1 MLENVFIDERE
12 YSIFSKILVPVDGSI
27 NSMKAID
34 YAVNLAEKYKSE
46 LIALHVLYSQTGF
59 AFHKEPV
66 AGIITSSSLNDLN
79 FEAKQEAEKWFKE
92 INKRAEK
99 MNVQI
104 KTEVVFTVISIVEG
118 ILTHAENENI
128 DLIIIGSKGK
138 SGWKKLIVGSVASG
152 ISTYAH
158 CPILIVK

>member
-1 MLENVFIDERE
+1 MNDN
-12 YSIFSKILVPVDGSI
+12 IFSKILIPIDGST

-34 YAVNLAEKYKSE
+34 YAVDLADKYKSE
-46 LIALHVLYSQTGF
+46 LLALHVLYSQSGF
-59 AFHKEPV
+59 AFHKETV
-66 AGIITSSSLNDLN
+66 AGTITSSSLNDLN
-79 FEAKQEAEKWFKE
+79 LDAKQEAEKWFKE
-92 INKRAEK
+92 INEKAEK
-99 MNVQI
+99 RKVQI

-118 ILTHAENENI
+118 ILTYAEKENI
-128 DLIIIGSKGK
+128 NLIIIGSKGK

>member
-1 MLENVFIDERE
+1 MNVND
-12 YSIFSKILVPVDGSI
+12 SIFSKILVPVDGSI

-46 LIALHVLYSQTGF
+46 IIALHVLYSQSGF
-59 AFHKEPV
+59 AFHKETV
-66 AGIITSSSLNDLN
+66 AGTITSNSLNDLN
-79 FEAKQEAEKWFKE
+79 LEAKQEAEKWFKE

-118 ILTHAENENI
+118 ILTHAEKENI

-158 CPILIVK
+158 CPILIVR

>member
-1 MLENVFIDERE
+1 LNDN
-12 YSIFSKILVPVDGSI
+12 IFSKILIPIDGST

-34 YAVNLAEKYKSE
+34 YAVDLANKYKSE
-46 LIALHVLYSQTGF
+46 LLALHVLYSQSGF
-59 AFHKEPV
+59 AFHKETV
-66 AGIITSSSLNDLN
+66 AGAITSSSLNDLN
-79 FEAKQEAEKWFKE
+79 LDAKQEAEKWFKE
-92 INKRAEK
+92 INEKAEK
-99 MNVQI
+99 RKVQI

-118 ILTHAENENI
+118 ILTYAEKEDIN
-128 DLIIIGSKGK
+128 LIIIGSKGK

>member
-1 MLENVFIDERE
+1 MNVND
-12 YSIFSKILVPVDGSI
+12 SIFSKILVPVDGSI

-46 LIALHVLYSQTGF
+46 IIALHVLYSQTGF
-59 AFHKEPV
+59 AFHKETV
-66 AGIITSSSLNDLN
+66 AGTITSSSLNDLN
-79 FEAKQEAEKWFKE
+79 LEAKQEAEKWFKE

-118 ILTHAENENI
+118 ILTHAEKENI

-138 SGWKKLIVGSVASG
+138 SGWKKLIVGSIASG

-158 CPILIVK
+158 CPILIVR

>member
-1 MLENVFIDERE
+1 
-12 YSIFSKILVPVDGSI
+12 LVPVDGSI

-34 YAVNLAEKYKSE
+34 YAVDLAEKYKGE

-59 AFHKEPV
+59 AFHKETV
-66 AGIITSSSLNDLN
+66 AGTITSSSLNDLN
-79 FEAKQEAEKWFKE
+79 LEAKQEAEKGFKE

-118 ILTHAENENI
+118 ILTYAEKENI

-158 CPILIVK
+158 CPVLIVK

>member
-1 MLENVFIDERE
+1 MNMNNN
-12 YSIFSKILVPVDGSI
+12 IFSKILVPVDGSI

-34 YAVNLAEKYKSE
+34 YAVDMAEKYKSE
-46 LIALHVLYSQTGF
+46 ILALHVLYSQSGF
-59 AFHKEPV
+59 AFHKETV
-66 AGIITSSSLNDLN
+66 AGAITSSSLNDLN
-79 FEAKQEAEKWFKE
+79 LEAKKEAEEWFEE

-99 MNVQI
+99 KNVQI
-104 KTEVVFTVISIVEG
+104 RTEVVLTVISIVEG
-118 ILTHAENENI
+118 ILTYAEKENI
-128 DLIIIGSKGK
+128 NLIIIGSKGK

>member
-1 MLENVFIDERE
+1 
-12 YSIFSKILVPVDGSI
+12 
-27 NSMKAID
+27 MKAID
-34 YAVNLAEKYKSE
+34 YAVDLAEKYKGE

-59 AFHKEPV
+59 AFHKETV
-66 AGIITSSSLNDLN
+66 AGTITSSSLNDLN
-79 FEAKQEAEKWFKE
+79 LEAKQEAEKGFKE

-118 ILTHAENENI
+118 ILTYAEKENI

-158 CPILIVK
+158 CPILIVR

>member
-1 MLENVFIDERE
+1 MND
-12 YSIFSKILVPVDGSI
+12 SIFSKILVPVDGSV

-34 YAVNLAEKYKSE
+34 YAVNVAEKYKSE
-46 LIALHVLYSQTGF
+46 IIALHVLYSQSGF
-59 AFHKEPV
+59 AFHKETV
-66 AGIITSSSLNDLN
+66 AGTITSSSLNDLN
-79 FEAKQEAEKWFKE
+79 LEAKQEAEKWFKE

-118 ILTHAENENI
+118 ILTHAEKENI

-158 CPILIVK
+158 CPILIVR

>member
-1 MLENVFIDERE
+1 MTVKNN
-12 YSIFSKILVPVDGSI
+12 IFSKILIPVDGST

-34 YAVNLAEKYKSE
+34 YAVDLAEKYKSE
-46 LIALHVLYSQTGF
+46 LLALHVLYSQSGF
-59 AFHKEPV
+59 AFHKETV
-66 AGIITSSSLNDLN
+66 AGAITSSSLNDLN
-79 FEAKQEAEKWFKE
+79 LEAKQEAEKWFEE
-92 INKRAEK
+92 INKRAEERK
-99 MNVQI
+99 VQI

-118 ILTHAENENI
+118 ILTYAEKENI
-128 DLIIIGSKGK
+128 NLIIIGSKGK

>member
-1 MLENVFIDERE
+1 MNDN
-12 YSIFSKILVPVDGSI
+12 IFSKILIPIDGST

-34 YAVNLAEKYKSE
+34 YAVDLANKYKSE
-46 LIALHVLYSQTGF
+46 LLALHVLYSQSGF
-59 AFHKEPV
+59 AFHKETV
-66 AGIITSSSLNDLN
+66 AGAITSSSLNDLN
-79 FEAKQEAEKWFKE
+79 LDAKQEAEKWFKE
-92 INKRAEK
+92 INEKAEK
-99 MNVQI
+99 RKVQI

-118 ILTHAENENI
+118 ILTYAEKEDIN
-128 DLIIIGSKGK
+128 LIIIGSKGK

>member
-1 MLENVFIDERE
+1 VNN
-12 YSIFSKILVPVDGSI
+12 SIFSKILVPVDGSI

-34 YAVNLAEKYKSE
+34 YAVDLAEKYE
-46 LIALHVLYSQTGF
+46 GEIIALHVLYSQTGF
-59 AFHKEPV
+59 AFHKETV
-66 AGIITSSSLNDLN
+66 AGTITSSSLNDLN
-79 FEAKQEAEKWFKE
+79 LEAKQEAEKGFKE

-118 ILTHAENENI
+118 ILTYAEKENI

>member
-1 MLENVFIDERE
+1 MNVNN
-12 YSIFSKILVPVDGSI
+12 SIFNKILIPVDGST

-34 YAVNLAEKYKSE
+34 YAIDLADKYKSE
-46 LIALHVLYSQTGF
+46 LLALHVLYSQSGF
-59 AFHKEPV
+59 AFHKETV
-66 AGIITSSSLNDLN
+66 AGTITSSSLNDLN
-79 FEAKQEAEKWFKE
+79 LEAKQEAEKWFEE
-92 INKRAEK
+92 INKRAEEK
-99 MNVQI
+99 NVQI

-118 ILTHAENENI
+118 ILTYAEKENI
-128 DLIIIGSKGK
+128 NLIIIGSKGK

>member
-1 MLENVFIDERE
+1 MNDN
-12 YSIFSKILVPVDGSI
+12 IFSKILIPIDGST

-34 YAVNLAEKYKSE
+34 YAVDLADKYKSE
-46 LIALHVLYSQTGF
+46 LLALHVLYSQSGF
-59 AFHKEPV
+59 AFHKETV
-66 AGIITSSSLNDLN
+66 AGAITSSSLNDLN
-79 FEAKQEAEKWFKE
+79 LDAKQEAEKWFKD
-92 INKRAEK
+92 INEKAEK
-99 MNVQI
+99 RKVQI

-118 ILTHAENENI
+118 ILTYAEKENI
-128 DLIIIGSKGK
+128 NLIIIGSKGK

>member
-1 MLENVFIDERE
+1 MNLNNN
-12 YSIFSKILVPVDGSI
+12 IFSKILIPVDGST

-34 YAVNLAEKYKSE
+34 YAIDLADKYKSE
-46 LIALHVLYSQTGF
+46 LLALHVLYSQSGF
-59 AFHKEPV
+59 AFHKETV
-66 AGIITSSSLNDLN
+66 AGAITSSSLNDLN
-79 FEAKQEAEKWFKE
+79 LDAKQEAEKWFEE
-92 INKRAEK
+92 INKRAEEK
-99 MNVQI
+99 KVHI

-118 ILTHAENENI
+118 ILTYAEKENI
-128 DLIIIGSKGK
+128 NLIIIGSKGK

>member
-1 MLENVFIDERE
+1 VNN
-12 YSIFSKILVPVDGSI
+12 SIFSKILVPVDGSI

-34 YAVNLAEKYKSE
+34 YAVDLAEKYKGE

-59 AFHKEPV
+59 AFHKETV
-66 AGIITSSSLNDLN
+66 AGTITSSSLNDLN
-79 FEAKQEAEKWFKE
+79 LEAKQEAEKGFKE
-92 INKRAEK
+92 ISKRAEK

-118 ILTHAENENI
+118 ILTYAEKENI

-158 CPILIVK
+158 CPVLIVK

>member
-1 MLENVFIDERE
+1 
-12 YSIFSKILVPVDGSI
+12 
-27 NSMKAID
+27 MKAID
-34 YAVNLAEKYKSE
+34 YSVDLAEKYKSE

-59 AFHKEPV
+59 AFHKETV
-66 AGIITSSSLNDLN
+66 AGTITSSSLNDLN
-79 FEAKQEAEKWFKE
+79 LDAKQEAEKGVKE

-118 ILTHAENENI
+118 ILTYAEKENI

>member
-1 MLENVFIDERE
+1 MKVSNN
-12 YSIFSKILVPVDGSI
+12 IFSKILIPVDGSI

-34 YAVNLAEKYKSE
+34 YAVDLADKYKSE
-46 LIALHVLYSQTGF
+46 LLALHVLYSQSGF
-59 AFHKEPV
+59 AFHKETV
-66 AGIITSSSLNDLN
+66 AGAITSSSLNDLN
-79 FEAKQEAEKWFKE
+79 LEAKQEAEKWFEE
-92 INKRAEK
+92 INKKAERR
-99 MNVQI
+99 NVQI

-118 ILTHAENENI
+118 ILTYAEKENI
-128 DLIIIGSKGK
+128 NLISGSKGK

>member
-1 MLENVFIDERE
+1 MND
-12 YSIFSKILVPVDGSI
+12 SIFSKILVPVDGSI

-46 LIALHVLYSQTGF
+46 IIALHVLYSQSGF
-59 AFHKEPV
+59 AFHKETV
-66 AGIITSSSLNDLN
+66 AGTITSSSLNDLN
-79 FEAKQEAEKWFKE
+79 LEAKQEAEKWFKE

-99 MNVQI
+99 MNVQV

-118 ILTHAENENI
+118 ILTHAEKENI

-158 CPILIVK
+158 CPILIVR

>member
-1 MLENVFIDERE
+1 MNVNNN
-12 YSIFSKILVPVDGSI
+12 IFSKILVPVDGSI

-34 YAVNLAEKYKSE
+34 YSVDIAEKYKSE

-59 AFHKEPV
+59 ALHKETV
-66 AGIITSSSLNDLN
+66 AGTITLSSLNDLN
-79 FEAKQEAEKWFKE
+79 LDAKQEAEKGFKE
-92 INKRAEK
+92 INRKAEK

-118 ILTHAENENI
+118 ILTYAEKENI

>member
-1 MLENVFIDERE
+1 MND
-12 YSIFSKILVPVDGSI
+12 SIFSKILVPVDGSI

-46 LIALHVLYSQTGF
+46 IIALHVLYSQTGF
-59 AFHKEPV
+59 AFHKETV
-66 AGIITSSSLNDLN
+66 AGTITSSSLNDLN
-79 FEAKQEAEKWFKE
+79 LEAKQEAEKWFKE

-118 ILTHAENENI
+118 ILTHAEKENI
-128 DLIIIGSKGK
+128 ELIIIGSKGK

>member
-1 MLENVFIDERE
+1 VNVND
-12 YSIFSKILVPVDGSI
+12 SIFSKILVPVDGSI

-34 YAVNLAEKYKSE
+34 YAVNVADKYKSE
-46 LIALHVLYSQTGF
+46 IIALHVLYSQTGF
-59 AFHKEPV
+59 AFHKETV
-66 AGIITSSSLNDLN
+66 AGTITSSSLNDLN
-79 FEAKQEAEKWFKE
+79 LEAKQEAEKWFKE

-118 ILTHAENENI
+118 ILTHAEKENI

-158 CPILIVK
+158 CPILIVR

>member
-1 MLENVFIDERE
+1 
-12 YSIFSKILVPVDGSI
+12 
-27 NSMKAID
+27 MKAID
-34 YAVNLAEKYKSE
+34 YAVNVAEKYKSE
-46 LIALHVLYSQTGF
+46 IIALHVLYSQTGF
-59 AFHKEPV
+59 AFHKETV
-66 AGIITSSSLNDLN
+66 AGTITSSSLNDLN
-79 FEAKQEAEKWFKE
+79 LEAKQEAEKWFKE

-118 ILTHAENENI
+118 ILTYAEKENI

>member
-1 MLENVFIDERE
+1 MNDN
-12 YSIFSKILVPVDGSI
+12 IFSKILVPIDGST

-34 YAVNLAEKYKSE
+34 YAVDLADKYKSE
-46 LIALHVLYSQTGF
+46 ILALHVLYSQSGF
-59 AFHKEPV
+59 AFHKETV
-66 AGIITSSSLNDLN
+66 AGAITSSSLNDLN
-79 FEAKQEAEKWFKE
+79 LDAKQEAEKWFKE
-92 INKRAEK
+92 INEKAEK
-99 MNVQI
+99 RKVQI

-118 ILTHAENENI
+118 ILTYAEKEDIN
-128 DLIIIGSKGK
+128 LIIIGSKGK

>member
-1 MLENVFIDERE
+1 VND
-12 YSIFSKILVPVDGSI
+12 SIFSKILVPVDGSI

-34 YAVNLAEKYKSE
+34 YAVNVAEKYKSE
-46 LIALHVLYSQTGF
+46 IIALHVLYSQSGF
-59 AFHKEPV
+59 AFHKETV
-66 AGIITSSSLNDLN
+66 AGTITSSSLNDLN
-79 FEAKQEAEKWFKE
+79 LEAKQEAEKWFKE

-118 ILTHAENENI
+118 ILTHAEKENI

-158 CPILIVK
+158 CPILIVR

>member
-1 MLENVFIDERE
+1 M
-12 YSIFSKILVPVDGSI
+12 VPVDGSI

-34 YAVNLAEKYKSE
+34 YAVDLAEKYKGE

-59 AFHKEPV
+59 AFHKETV
-66 AGIITSSSLNDLN
+66 AGTITSSSLNDLN
-79 FEAKQEAEKWFKE
+79 LEAKQEAEKGFKE

-118 ILTHAENENI
+118 ILTYAEKENI

>member
-1 MLENVFIDERE
+1 MND
-12 YSIFSKILVPVDGSI
+12 SIFSKILVPVDGSI

-46 LIALHVLYSQTGF
+46 IIALHVLYSQSGF
-59 AFHKEPV
+59 AFHKETV
-66 AGIITSSSLNDLN
+66 AGTITSSSLNDLN
-79 FEAKQEAEKWFKE
+79 LEAKQEAEKWFKE

-118 ILTHAENENI
+118 ILTHAEKENI

-158 CPILIVK
+158 CPILIVR

>member
-1 MLENVFIDERE
+1 MND
-12 YSIFSKILVPVDGSI
+12 SIFSKILVPVDGSI

-46 LIALHVLYSQTGF
+46 IIALHVLYSQSGF
-59 AFHKEPV
+59 AFHKETV
-66 AGIITSSSLNDLN
+66 AGTITSSSLNDLN
-79 FEAKQEAEKWFKE
+79 LEAKQEAEKWFKE

-118 ILTHAENENI
+118 ILTYAEKENI

-158 CPILIVK
+158 CPILIVR

>member
-1 MLENVFIDERE
+1 
-12 YSIFSKILVPVDGSI
+12 
-27 NSMKAID
+27 MKAID
-34 YAVNLAEKYKSE
+34 YAVDLAEKYKGE

-59 AFHKEPV
+59 AFHKETV
-66 AGIITSSSLNDLN
+66 AGTITSSSLNDLN
-79 FEAKQEAEKWFKE
+79 LEAKQEAEKGFKE

-104 KTEVVFTVISIVEG
+104 KTEVVFTVISILEG
-118 ILTHAENENI
+118 ILTYAEKENI

>member
-1 MLENVFIDERE
+1 MNNN
-12 YSIFSKILVPVDGSI
+12 IFSKILIPIDGST

-34 YAVNLAEKYKSE
+34 YAVDLAEKYNSE
-46 LIALHVLYSQTGF
+46 LLALHVLYSQSGF
-59 AFHKEPV
+59 AFHKETV
-66 AGIITSSSLNDLN
+66 AGAITSSSLNDLN
-79 FEAKQEAEKWFKE
+79 LDAKQEAEKWFKE
-92 INKRAEK
+92 INEKAEK
-99 MNVQI
+99 RKVQI

-118 ILTHAENENI
+118 ILTYAEKENI
-128 DLIIIGSKGK
+128 NLIIIGSKGK

>member
-1 MLENVFIDERE
+1 MNVNN
-12 YSIFSKILVPVDGSI
+12 SIFNKILIPVDGST

-34 YAVNLAEKYKSE
+34 YAIDLSDKYKSE
-46 LIALHVLYSQTGF
+46 LLALHVLYSQSGF
-59 AFHKEPV
+59 AFHKETV
-66 AGIITSSSLNDLN
+66 AGTITSSSLSDLN
-79 FEAKQEAEKWFKE
+79 LEAKQEAEKWFEE
-92 INKRAEK
+92 INKRAAER
-99 MNVQI
+99 NVQI

-118 ILTHAENENI
+118 ILTYAEKENI
-128 DLIIIGSKGK
+128 NLIIIGSKGK

>member
-1 MLENVFIDERE
+1 MND
-12 YSIFSKILVPVDGSI
+12 SIFSKILVPVDGSV

-46 LIALHVLYSQTGF
+46 IIALHVLYSQTGF
-59 AFHKEPV
+59 AFHKETV
-66 AGIITSSSLNDLN
+66 AGTITSSSLNDLN
-79 FEAKQEAEKWFKE
+79 LEAKQEAEKWFKE

-118 ILTHAENENI
+118 ILTHAEKENI

>member
-1 MLENVFIDERE
+1 MND
-12 YSIFSKILVPVDGSI
+12 SIFSKILVPVDGSI

-46 LIALHVLYSQTGF
+46 IIALHVLYSQTGF
-59 AFHKEPV
+59 AFHKETV
-66 AGIITSSSLNDLN
+66 AGTITSSSLNDLN
-79 FEAKQEAEKWFKE
+79 LEAKQEAEKWFKE
-92 INKRAEK
+92 IIKRAEK

-118 ILTHAENENI
+118 ILTHAEKENI

-158 CPILIVK
+158 CPILIVR

>member
-1 MLENVFIDERE
+1 MKVNNN
-12 YSIFSKILVPVDGSI
+12 IFSKILIPVDGST

-34 YAVNLAEKYKSE
+34 YAVDLADKYKSE
-46 LIALHVLYSQTGF
+46 LLALHVLYSQSGF
-59 AFHKEPV
+59 AFHKETV
-66 AGIITSSSLNDLN
+66 AGAITSSSLNDLN
-79 FEAKQEAEKWFKE
+79 LEAKQEAEKWFEE
-92 INKRAEK
+92 INKRAEERK
-99 MNVQI
+99 VQI

-118 ILTHAENENI
+118 ILTYAEKENI
-128 DLIIIGSKGK
+128 NLIIIGSKGK